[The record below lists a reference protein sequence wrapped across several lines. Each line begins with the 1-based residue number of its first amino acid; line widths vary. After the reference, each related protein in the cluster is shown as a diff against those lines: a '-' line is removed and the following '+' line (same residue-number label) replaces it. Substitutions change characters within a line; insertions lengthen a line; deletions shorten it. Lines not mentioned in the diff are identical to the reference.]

1 MGRFEDTEAAITE
14 RLRAMKGNP
23 DVTINLF
30 ELGVPLN
37 AAGFTQDEITAVLEA
52 LEQDRI
58 VEFAPGN
65 RLRLIKPLP

>member
-14 RLRAMKGNP
+14 RLRAMKRNP

-65 RLRLIKPLP
+65 RLRLIRPLP

>member
-1 MGRFEDTEAAITE
+1 M
-14 RLRAMKGNP
+14 
-23 DVTINLF
+23 TINLF

>member
-14 RLRAMKGNP
+14 RLRAMKANL